1 MPISK
6 NIDFKKDYQ
15 EFKVYSMILNK
26 MSVLMYVCMYVCM
39 CTFLT
44 EERKLMMGSG
54 EHKLKYK

>member
-26 MSVLMYVCMYVCM
+26 MSVLMYVCM